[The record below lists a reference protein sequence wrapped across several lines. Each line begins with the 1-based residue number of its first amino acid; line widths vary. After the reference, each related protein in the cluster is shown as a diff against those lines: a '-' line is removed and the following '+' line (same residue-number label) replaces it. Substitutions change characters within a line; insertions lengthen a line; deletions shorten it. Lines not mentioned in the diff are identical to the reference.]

1 MSAQPF
7 EPASLITITPAPAG
21 AIPDALSVTFQPAP
35 EKPALGQPGLTAGDV
50 TLTSPSTAVVSLG
63 KAEKISSETIRQTG
77 GLLARWLLQNHV
89 SSVNIDAAP
98 LVDHDGVLALTEG
111 LYLGAFRFNR
121 YKKSDNDETCVA
133 VNLIGVPPHLYER
146 LEQTRIVTAA
156 VNLARD
162 WAHEPANVINPV
174 TLAERAVLLAKQ
186 YGLKVT
192 VLDDQQ
198 LAAMGAGA
206 IVAVGKASKTPARL
220 IVLEHSGTNPEEAPI
235 VLVGKGLT
243 FDTGGY
249 SLKDVTNILG
259 MKYDKSGAIAVIAT
273 LVAVARLNLP
283 QRVIGV
289 IGAAENMVSG
299 EGYRPDDILTTLSG
313 KTVEIISTD
322 AEGRLVL
329 ADCLTYAQKTFKP
342 RLMIDLATL
351 TGGAVV
357 ALGRVRAAL
366 LSNDDSL
373 AAALFA
379 AGERTFE
386 RLWRMPLD
394 EEYANAIKSDDADIK
409 NSGGREAS
417 CISGGM
423 FLKQFVD
430 DTVPWAHLDIA
441 GTADTTK
448 DSPYTP
454 KGGTGFGVRLLID
467 YLQNL

>member
-1 MSAQPF
+1 MTAQPF
-7 EPASLITITPAPAG
+7 EPVSLITIVPAPAG
-21 AIPDALSVTFQPAP
+21 AAPSALSVTFQPAP
-35 EKPALGQPGLTAGDV
+35 EKPALGQPGSATGDV
-50 TLTSPSTAVVSLG
+50 TLISPNTAVVSLG
-63 KAEKISSETIRQTG
+63 KDEKISPETIRQAG
-77 GLLARWLLQNHV
+77 GLLARWLFQNHV
-89 SSVNIDAAP
+89 PSVDIDTAP
-98 LVDHDGVLALTEG
+98 LAALDGIPALAEG
-111 LYLGAFRFNR
+111 LYLGAFRFER
-121 YKKSDNDETCVA
+121 YKKSENGGTSVV
-133 VNLIGVPPHLYER
+133 VNLIGVPQSLHEPLT
-146 LEQTRIVTAA
+146 QVQIVTAA

-174 TLAERAVLLAKQ
+174 TLAERAVHLAQ
-186 YGLKVT
+186 LYGLKVS
-192 VLDDQQ
+192 VLDDKQ

-220 IVLEHSGTNPEEAPI
+220 IVLEHSGTNPEVAPI
-235 VLVGKGLT
+235 VLIGKGLT

-249 SLKDVTNILG
+249 SLKDVANILG
-259 MKYDKSGAIAVIAT
+259 MKYDKSGAIDVIAT

-289 IGAAENMVSG
+289 IGAAENMISG

-329 ADCLTYAQKTFKP
+329 ADCLTYAQQTFKP

-357 ALGRVRAAL
+357 ALGHVRAAL
-366 LSNDDSL
+366 LSNDDAL
-373 AAALFA
+373 AAALYA
-379 AGERTFE
+379 AGERTYE

-394 EEYANAIKSDDADIK
+394 EEYAKAIKSDDADIK

-430 DTVPWAHLDIA
+430 DSVPWAHLDIA

-448 DSPYTP
+448 DGPYTP

-467 YLQNL
+467 YLKNL